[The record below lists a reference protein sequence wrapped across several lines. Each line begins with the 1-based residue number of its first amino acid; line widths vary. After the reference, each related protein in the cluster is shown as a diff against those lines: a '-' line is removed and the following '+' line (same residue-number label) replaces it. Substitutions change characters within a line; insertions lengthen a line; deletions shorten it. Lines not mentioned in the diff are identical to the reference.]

1 MADSRTDILSEIRRT
16 TVPQVAAPARFE
28 GATRYDDPRKQFAE
42 VLAFVGGRAI
52 FAADPAAAWSELVK
66 LPAIA
71 TAKKIGSVVD
81 GFPPFDATFSG
92 TIVRLSEIRDPH
104 DLEDLDVAILPGE
117 FCVAENG
124 AVWVPAASFP
134 HRVLPFIT
142 QHLVMVVPGGEIVH
156 NMHEAYERLHAGGSP
171 FAKPGFGAFIA
182 GPSKTADIEQ
192 SLVIGA
198 HGPRSHAVVMLG

>member
-1 MADSRTDILSEIRRT
+1 MADSRSEILGKIRRT
-16 TVPQVAAPARFE
+16 IVPAVAAPARFA
-28 GATRYDDPRKQFAE
+28 GATRYEDPRKQFAE
-42 VLAFVGGRAI
+42 VLAFVGGRAL

-66 LPAIA
+66 LPAFA

-81 GFPPFDATFSG
+81 RFPPEGVSFDG
-92 TIVRLSEIRDPH
+92 TVVRLSEIRDPH

-117 FCVAENG
+117 FSVAENG
-124 AVWVPAASFP
+124 AVWVAAASFP

-171 FAKPGFGAFIA
+171 FTKPGFGAFIA